1 MFEQALMRLF
11 GEQRG
16 RIPSSVVA
24 WLVTG
29 EFAAPTLRWD
39 VSYPAAACARLPGL

>member
-1 MFEQALMRLF
+1 MFEQALMRLL

-16 RIPSSVVA
+16 RIPSSLVA

-29 EFAAPTLRWD
+29 DFPAPTLCWD
-39 VSYPAAACARLPGL
+39 VSYPAAAYARLPGL